1 MRPLIA
7 ALALAA
13 TGVGLAAPTETAAS
27 IVQQDERGFRIIH
40 IVETDAS
47 PAAVWRTLVDPA
59 KFWNPTHSFSGDAGN
74 LSLVAAPGGCFCE
87 TADNLGVEHA
97 RVIYIEPGVR
107 LRLRGSL
114 GPLQQDA
121 VTGILTFVLRERETG
136 GTTISIEYSVS
147 GNFRGALPRLAAA
160 VDGVIS
166 EQGNRLGAAALGGAP
181 GDGGDADEEGAPVT
195 DEAVETSTG
204 APDDAVDEQGDDFG
218 EAFGDTPEP
227 RP

>member
-1 MRPLIA
+1 MRHLIA
-7 ALALAA
+7 AIAL
-13 TGVGLAAPTETAAS
+13 VGMGAGIAAPTETAAN

-59 KFWNPTHSFSGDAGN
+59 RFWNPSHSFSGDAAN
-74 LSLVAAPGGCFCE
+74 LSLDPAPGGCFCE
-87 TADNLGVEHA
+87 IAENLGIEHA
-97 RVIYIEPGVR
+97 RVVYIEPRVR

-121 VTGILTFVLRERETG
+121 VTGVLTFVLRERENG
-136 GTTISIEYSVS
+136 GTTISLEYSVS

-166 EQGNRLGAAALGGAP
+166 NQGNRLGAAALGEDPGA
-181 GDGGDADEEGAPVT
+181 DDAPVT
-195 DEAVETSTG
+195 DEAIEASED
-204 APDDAVDEQGDDFG
+204 AADAVTGDEFGD
-218 EAFGDTPEP
+218 AFGDTPEP
-227 RP
+227 QR

>member
-1 MRPLIA
+1 MRPMIA
-7 ALALAA
+7 AMALAVA
-13 TGVGLAAPTETAAS
+13 SAGIAVPTASAAN

-59 KFWNPTHSFSGDAGN
+59 KFWNPEHSFSGDAAN
-74 LSLVAAPGGCFCE
+74 LSLQAAPGGCFCE
-87 TADNLGVEHA
+87 IADNLGVEHA
-97 RVIYIEPGVR
+97 RVVYIEPGVR

-121 VTGILTFVLRERETG
+121 VTGILTFVLRERATG
-136 GTTISIEYSVS
+136 GTTISVEYSVS

-160 VDGVIS
+160 VDAVIA
-166 EQGNRLGAAALGGAP
+166 EQGNRLGAAALGRPLGNDADDTP
-181 GDGGDADEEGAPVT
+181 GDAAT
-195 DEAVETSTG
+195 DPRGNEDT
-204 APDDAVDEQGDDFG
+204 VDEDEDEFG

-227 RP
+227 ER